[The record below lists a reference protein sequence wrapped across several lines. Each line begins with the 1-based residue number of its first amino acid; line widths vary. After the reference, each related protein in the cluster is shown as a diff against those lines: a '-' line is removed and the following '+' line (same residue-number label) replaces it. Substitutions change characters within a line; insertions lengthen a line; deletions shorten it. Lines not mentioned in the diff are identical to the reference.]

1 MRTSHHAAENLP
13 GLPQSAVRSM
23 AAACPAGKES
33 CHFPRGRTSI
43 PGNISGWMPS
53 DDQSG
58 LRQSACPCKYRKVP
72 PIRKRRLPFAPD
84 RPSACAMAQP
94 FAAKNTSKIRHTD
107 QLSPEIDYFCSLAL
121 VLPCCHVCPKNDIL
135 AAFLPILP
143 RSFPACKKQFSP
155 SSFPPVPDPCPAERL
170 CFLQPQGRGTSGPYG
185 FAQDESA

>member
-1 MRTSHHAAENLP
+1 MP
-13 GLPQSAVRSM
+13 PKI
-23 AAACPAGKES
+23 CPACRSPPCAQWRQPARLERNPAIS
-33 CHFPRGRTSI
+33 RGDGQAYRAT
-43 PGNISGWMPS
+43 SGWMPS